1 MSPGQGGGG
10 GKKDNLRHNGQ
21 GNREIKESMIASLR
35 LWTCMILYL
44 DMLYVCLK
52 MHKLE
57 ITDQF
62 SFI

>member
-10 GKKDNLRHNGQ
+10 GKKDNLHHNGQ

-44 DMLYVCLK
+44 DMLYVSKC
-52 MHKLE
+52 
-57 ITDQF
+57 TN
-62 SFI
+62 